1 MTKRKKTTRL
11 EISRFLLTALFLMLI
26 AASISLGFILKPKP
40 APATS
45 YQPTQIV
52 EKPIVTESSYFL
64 AINKLALSAPIILN
78 VDGNDKEAYDKA
90 LEGGVAHLMGS
101 ALPGKP
107 GNTFIFGHSSFYAWK
122 PGDYKEIFATL
133 DQLEIGDEIIITSNI
148 MRYIY
153 TVSDKQIVSPNEVT
167 VASQNYSEKKLTLMT
182 CWPVGSDA
190 ERLVIISNLKESV
203 PIQ

>member
-1 MTKRKKTTRL
+1 
-11 EISRFLLTALFLMLI
+11 MLI
-26 AASISLGFILKPKP
+26 ATGISLWFVLKPKP
-40 APATS
+40 APTTTS
-45 YQPTQIV
+45 KPV
-52 EKPIVTESSYFL
+52 ETTPKPVVVESSYSL
-64 AINKLALSAPIILN
+64 AINKLNLSSPIILN
-78 VDGNDKEAYDKA
+78 VDGNDKEAYDKS
-90 LEGGVAHLMGS
+90 LEGGVAHLLGS

-133 DQLEIGDEIIITSNI
+133 DQLEAGDEIIITSNI

-153 TVSDKQIVSPNEVT
+153 IIFDKQIVSPDEVA

-182 CWPVGSDA
+182 CWPIGSDA
-190 ERLVIISNLKESV
+190 ERIVIISNLKESV